1 MSRRSLTLLVAGV
14 LVLALGI
21 IGAIMPV
28 PYVILSP
35 GPTVNTL
42 GAQDGKQLIQIA
54 GHPTYP
60 TSGHLNLTTV
70 TYQGGPGSRL
80 DLFTAL
86 RAWFDPGSAVVPQEA
101 LFPPNQ
107 TQQQVDQENAAQMTG
122 SQESATAA
130 ALRELKIPYGT
141 VVAVASTTKG
151 MPADGKLK
159 VGDII
164 SAVDGTKVTDADKSA
179 DLISGRTPGK
189 DVRLTIKRAG
199 KSQDITLKT
208 TSGEQHKAIVGVSVK
223 QQFQF
228 PFPVRIRVGDI
239 GGPSAGTMFAL
250 GMIDKLTPG
259 DLTGGRFVA
268 GTGEITPQGNVGP
281 IGGIQQKLR
290 GARAAG
296 ATIFLT
302 PKDNCQDA
310 AAARPDGLRLVKIG
324 TLHDAVQALNA
335 LRTGKGQVPSCG

>member
-42 GAQDGKQLIQIA
+42 GAQDGKALIQID
-54 GHPTYP
+54 GHRTYP

-70 TYQGGPGSRL
+70 TYQGGPGARL

-86 RAWFDPGSAVVPQEA
+86 RAWFDPKQAVVPQEA
-101 LFPPNQ
+101 LFPPNES
-107 TQQQVDQENAAQMTG
+107 QQQVDQENAAQMTG

-130 ALRELKIPYGT
+130 ALSELKIPYDT
-141 VVAVASTTKG
+141 AVAVGDTTKG

-159 VGDII
+159 AGDVIV
-164 SAVDGTKVTDADKSA
+164 AVDGTKVTDADKA
-179 DLISGRTPGK
+179 AQLISGRKPGK
-189 DVRLTIKRAG
+189 EVRLTVRRGG
-199 KSQDITLKT
+199 KTQDITLKT
-208 TSGEQHKAIVGVSVK
+208 AAGEQHKAMVGVAVK
-223 QQFQF
+223 QQFEF
-228 PFPVRIRVGDI
+228 PFKVHISVGDI

-268 GTGEITPQGNVGP
+268 GTGEITPDGQVGP

-290 GARAAG
+290 GARDAG
-296 ATIFLT
+296 ATVFLT
-302 PKDNCQDA
+302 PKDNCKDA
-310 AAARPDGLRLVKIG
+310 AAARPDGLRLVKVD
-324 TLHDAVQALNA
+324 TLHDAVQALDA
-335 LRTGKGQVPSCG
+335 LRTGKGKVPACG